1 MLKYALLL
9 SIWLTS
15 HATFAQQQP
24 EPMSRWLPLGLP
36 PHIEKEAREAQTS
49 YEKIHGYLKKNF
61 HKLIDSTSN
70 IYLES
75 EEFGIDHL
83 IVAKVVF
90 GLQRKVEKNPWPTS
104 EADRFL
110 LKDELTI
117 GFRFGAGLVVFGD
130 IGYIKKYTLVQP
142 VASHREGMLAND
154 FIINLMLPFQIESQR
169 LPEKYVL
176 MTEGYLEG
184 RGRLKLGGGI
194 MLNPFVHQSSNSKVE
209 LSRTFI
215 DNKNPE
221 SMKVFVDESVY
232 KEWGQL
238 LYVTNGF
245 LSYSLLKA
253 DYKFGQNKRSFFEI
267 RKNLPEFKEVLYRLT
282 VNNDVEILKDYAI
295 DNFAIDHFKQ
305 KSANI
310 SLFGLYSSRSRN
322 RFDAIEEY
330 LTDANGEVALVNEQ
344 YQSENERERSWF
356 SFISGEE
363 FFSNILFMAYKEDN
377 LIGRPHAIL
386 TTRITDKN
394 TSIKELEKKY
404 LKSINQISLNQ
415 ATIEV
420 DDEMRTIFKND
431 KPRTS
436 LDMRIIFDE
445 FAMNKLLSLTDK
457 DFWQHVYK
465 VTNTDQE
472 RWEMALES
480 STTSIN
486 NRDELRPLAR
496 KLRSI
501 AYDLKRIQRCDDS
514 ECKMKKMSSLLRTSL
529 YVSGGTFAS
538 EVLAIIH
545 SMFKGHV
552 QIEAT
557 LGVINDD
564 QYINSYTW
572 DNNIKIAVP
581 QKYYRFN
588 FQRAVE
594 IFHLFDERY

>member
-1 MLKYALLL
+1 MHKFVFLLTL
-9 SIWLTS
+9 IAASFGS
-15 HATFAQQQP
+15 FAQEKP

-36 PHIEKEAREAQTS
+36 PHIEQEARQAQTS

-70 IYLES
+70 IYVES

-83 IVAKVVF
+83 VVAKVVF

-104 EADRFL
+104 EKDIFL

-117 GFRFGAGLVVFGD
+117 GFRFGAGLVVYGD

-142 VASHREGMLAND
+142 VSSHREGMLKND
-154 FIINLMLPFQIESQR
+154 FIVNLMLPFHIDSQR
-169 LPEKYVL
+169 LPDSYVL

-194 MLNPFVHQSSNSKVE
+194 MLNPFVHQTSFSKVE

-221 SMKVFVDESVY
+221 SMKVFVDESAY

-245 LSYSLLKA
+245 LSYTLLRA

-330 LTDANGEVALVNEQ
+330 LTDSNGEVALVNEQ
-344 YQSENERERSWF
+344 FQSENERERSWF

-363 FFSNILFMAYKEDN
+363 FFSNILFMAYKDDTQ
-377 LIGRPHAIL
+377 IIRPHAIL

-394 TSIKELEKKY
+394 TSIKELERKY
-404 LKSINQISLNQ
+404 LKTINQISLNQ
-415 ATIEV
+415 SSIEIDEATRE
-420 DDEMRTIFKND
+420 IFIKD

-436 LDMRIIFDE
+436 LDMKVIFDE
-445 FAMNKLLSLTDK
+445 VAMNKLLSITDK
-457 DFWQHVYK
+457 DFWQHVYQ
-465 VTNTDQE
+465 VTNTNEE
-472 RWEMALES
+472 RWELALDTS
-480 STTSIN
+480 SSV
-486 NRDELRPLAR
+486 NRRDGLYSLAR
-496 KLRSI
+496 KLKSI
-501 AYDLKRIQRCDDS
+501 ANDLKRIQKCKDS

-545 SMFKGHV
+545 SMFRGHV
-552 QIEAT
+552 AVEAT
-557 LGVINDD
+557 LGIINNDR
-564 QYINSYTW
+564 YINSYTW
-572 DNNIKIAVP
+572 ENNIDITVP